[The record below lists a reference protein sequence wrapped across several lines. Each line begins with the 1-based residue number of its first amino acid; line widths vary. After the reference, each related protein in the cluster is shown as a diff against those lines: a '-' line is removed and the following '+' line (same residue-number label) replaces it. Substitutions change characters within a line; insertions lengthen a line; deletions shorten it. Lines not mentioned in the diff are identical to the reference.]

1 MSDSA
6 QERTEDATFK
16 RLEDA
21 AQKGQIAYSREL
33 GGALL
38 LLLVLWAMKMG
49 GGNAAAELSA
59 LFERAFSLQAFR
71 SVNPTNIGS
80 VLADSF
86 GTGIMIL
93 MPLLLTVVAASLVA
107 AHMQV
112 GFSFNMERV
121 QPDMNKL
128 NPITGFKRLFS
139 TRSIMSVAIS
149 MVKCAALVGVCW
161 SALDTLLMDA
171 RYASE
176 CGLGAQA
183 AFVAETTLDL
193 GLRTAAFML
202 ALALIDVFWQRFRH
216 AKDMMMTKEEV
227 KEEHRQSDGDP
238 KIKARIRQIQRQMAR
253 SRMFEDVKKATVV
266 VRNPTH
272 YAVAL
277 RYENGKDNAPRVVAK
292 GMDFMALKIVDIATR
307 AGVPVKSEP
316 PLARQLYRSVKVG
329 RTIPEELFRAV
340 AKVLA
345 WVYRNRKH
353 GARRSAAG
361 AAS

>member
-1 MSDSA
+1 MSDISA
-6 QERTEDATFK
+6 EKSEEATFK
-16 RLEDA
+16 RLEEA
-21 AQKGQIAYSREL
+21 ADKGQIAYSKEL

-38 LLLVLWAMKMG
+38 LLLVLGSLKLG
-49 GGNAAAELSA
+49 GENAATQLSA
-59 LFERAFSLQAFR
+59 LFERTFSLQAFR
-71 SVNPTNIGS
+71 SVNPTNIGF

-86 GTGIMIL
+86 GTGITVL
-93 MPLLLTVVAASLVA
+93 LPVLLTVVAASLVA

-112 GFSFNMERV
+112 GFSMNMERIT
-121 QPDMNKL
+121 PDFNKI
-128 NPITGFKRLFS
+128 NPIAGFSRLFS
-139 TRSIMSVAIS
+139 MRSVVSVALS
-149 MVKCAALVGVCW
+149 VLKCAALVAVCW
-161 SALDTLLMDA
+161 SALDTLLVDA
-171 RYASE
+171 QFATE
-176 CGLGAQA
+176 AGIGAQA
-183 AFVAETTLDL
+183 SFVAETTLDL
-193 GLRTAAFML
+193 GLRTAAFLL
-202 ALALIDVFWQRFRH
+202 ALALFDVFWQRFRH
-216 AKDMMMTKEEV
+216 AKDLMMTKEEV
-227 KEEHRQSDGDP
+227 KEERKQMEGDP

-253 SRMFEDVKKATVV
+253 SRMLTDVKTATVV

-292 GMDFMALKIVDIATR
+292 GMDFMALKIIDIATK

-345 WVYRNRKH
+345 WVYRKR

-361 AAS
+361 VAS